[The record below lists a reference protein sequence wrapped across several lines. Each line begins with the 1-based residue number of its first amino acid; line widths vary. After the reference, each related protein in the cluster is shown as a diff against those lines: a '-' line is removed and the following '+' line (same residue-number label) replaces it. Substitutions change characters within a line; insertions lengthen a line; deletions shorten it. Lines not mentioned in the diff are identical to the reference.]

1 VVKRPVLLKRLEV
14 RLVRSVWR
22 WQRRAARRLGV
33 SGTLRGGSVVFTQ
46 WFGSSLQLTPHL
58 HALVAEAQWE
68 RGGTVVHLPPPSDD
82 DVTAILARVLRQAKK
97 DFAEADAAW
106 PEDEYETGQLQC
118 LQRPLGLAL
127 PPTPRRRR
135 VAVAHGFSLHADT
148 AVHGSDR
155 QGLERLARYGARGP
169 VAESRLKSL
178 ADGRYQYT
186 PKKGVSFTV
195 TAQQLVRR
203 LVSLVPPAK
212 THLTSFHGVY
222 APHAAL
228 RPLVTAPPPPAPVP
242 SPSPKRQRRA
252 PRRLDWAALH
262 QHTFSI
268 DVLRCP
274 SCGGRRRVI
283 STRTAAEARLSQLG
297 HPLPPRRLP
306 PSTAQPTLPL
316 AG

>member
-1 VVKRPVLLKRLEV
+1 MLLKRLEV

-58 HALVAEAQWE
+58 HALVAEAQWAS
-68 RGGTVVHLPPPSDD
+68 GGEVVHLPPPSDD
-82 DVTAILARVLRQAKK
+82 DVAAILARVLRQAKQ

-148 AVHGSDR
+148 AVHGNDR

-178 ADGRYQYT
+178 ADG
-186 PKKGVSFTV
+186 
-195 TAQQLVRR
+195 
-203 LVSLVPPAK
+203 
-212 THLTSFHGVY
+212 
-222 APHAAL
+222 
-228 RPLVTAPPPPAPVP
+228 
-242 SPSPKRQRRA
+242 
-252 PRRLDWAALH
+252 
-262 QHTFSI
+262 
-268 DVLRCP
+268 
-274 SCGGRRRVI
+274 
-283 STRTAAEARLSQLG
+283 
-297 HPLPPRRLP
+297 
-306 PSTAQPTLPL
+306 
-316 AG
+316 

>member
-1 VVKRPVLLKRLEV
+1 M
-14 RLVRSVWR
+14 
-22 WQRRAARRLGV
+22 
-33 SGTLRGGSVVFTQ
+33 SGPLRGGAVVFTQ
-46 WFGSSLQLTPHL
+46 WFGSSLQVTPHL

-68 RGGTVVHLPPPSDD
+68 
-82 DVTAILARVLRQAKK
+82 
-97 DFAEADAAW
+97 
-106 PEDEYETGQLQC
+106 
-118 LQRPLGLAL
+118 
-127 PPTPRRRR
+127 
-135 VAVAHGFSLHADT
+135 AVAHGFSLHADT
-148 AVHGSDR
+148 AVHGNDR

-178 ADGRYQYT
+178 ADGRYEYT

-228 RPLVTAPPPPAPVP
+228 RPVVTAPPAAVP
-242 SPSPKRQRRA
+242 SPSPSPKQKKRRA
-252 PRRLDWAALH
+252 TRRLDWAALH

-283 STRTAAEARLSQLG
+283 AVHSTRTAAEARLSQLG

-306 PSTAQPTLPL
+306 PATAQPSLPL